1 MDKTLLKGLSV
12 LEAVI
17 ADDQNARKLEDLA
30 AQLGLTRS
38 NAHRT
43 LQTLAHAGYIERDP
57 QKGGYRGTMKLFELG
72 SRSLQS
78 LDVRKIAQPFMARLL
93 EETSETVHL
102 SLLDGLEVVYVEKLD
117 GVLPIRAYTSLGS
130 RAPAYA
136 VATGKALLAEQNE
149 ALFDRFEGAL
159 EAYTKLTVVEV
170 PALKREARKVREQGY
185 AINRGEWRA
194 GVGGVASPVFDGAGQ
209 AIAALGISGPTERL
223 TPAKMKQQ
231 GPFVRSVAQELSRAM
246 GHQGSR

>member
-1 MDKTLLKGLSV
+1 
-12 LEAVI
+12 
-17 ADDQNARKLEDLA
+17 
-30 AQLGLTRS
+30 
-38 NAHRT
+38 
-43 LQTLAHAGYIERDP
+43 
-57 QKGGYRGTMKLFELG
+57 
-72 SRSLQS
+72 S